1 MTMNASL
8 LSFRWIAL
16 LALLATAVP
25 AHADPDGPPQPWFTF
40 TVLRDFEP
48 LAGNRVVV
56 WPDRAGR
63 AWLLTLA
70 PPCAGLAEAR
80 LLALTAVGRRIY
92 SGVDEAVV
100 DGRRCRIQRLYRLD
114 PERRAELVPAQ
125 RAARVVAVRPRPPGE
140 QRPLR
145 PRGGA

>member
-1 MTMNASL
+1 MTRTLAL
-8 LSFRWIAL
+8 AVL
-16 LALLATAVP
+16 LAAAPAVAEP
-25 AHADPDGPPQPWFTF
+25 LPPQPWLTF

-48 LAGNRVVV
+48 AGANRVVV

-70 PPCAGLAEAR
+70 PPCAGIASAR
-80 LLALTAVGRRIY
+80 LLGITAAGRRVVA
-92 SGVDEAVV
+92 GVDEAVV
-100 DGRRCRIQRLYRLD
+100 DGRRCRIQLMERLD
-114 PERRAELVPAQ
+114 ETQRAALVPAA
-125 RAARVVAVRPRPPGE
+125 RESRVVAVRPRPPGE

>member
-1 MTMNASL
+1 MLRTLAL
-8 LSFRWIAL
+8 AAL
-16 LALLATAVP
+16 LAAAPVVAEPL
-25 AHADPDGPPQPWFTF
+25 PPQPWLTF

-48 LAGNRVVV
+48 AGENRVVV

-70 PPCAGLAEAR
+70 PPCTGLAAAR
-80 LLALTAVGRRIY
+80 LLGITAVGRRVV

-100 DGRRCRIQRLYRLD
+100 DGRRCRIQLMERLD
-114 PERRAELVPAQ
+114 AAQ
-125 RAARVVAVRPRPPGE
+125 RAALVPSGRERRVVAVRPRPPGE

-145 PRGGA
+145 PRSGP